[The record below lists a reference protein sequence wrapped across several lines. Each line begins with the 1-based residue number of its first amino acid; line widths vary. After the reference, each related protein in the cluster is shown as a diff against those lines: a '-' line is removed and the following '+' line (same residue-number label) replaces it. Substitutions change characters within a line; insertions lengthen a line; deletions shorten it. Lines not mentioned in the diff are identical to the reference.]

1 MNIKSKYF
9 LNLVLPIFL
18 LLAPVKSYASEVSK
32 NEMTLPLWE
41 LGIGI
46 GAIHQPYYTGT
57 KQTRQIAFPT
67 IVPTYR
73 DKVFK
78 SDDKGM
84 RAQLFKSD
92 RIKLD
97 LSADLNLAIDSD
109 DVDLR
114 IGMDDIENIVQF
126 GPSFEV
132 LLKETSNSSLFLNV
146 PVRGVFE
153 VGSGVES
160 SGVNIS
166 PNIFYQSDYTML
178 KNKWK
183 FGATAGPQFGSS
195 DYHNIYYGVDDRFA
209 TADRD
214 AYKTNSGYSGSRLQ
228 LTLKTKNQKRFM
240 LWFLRYEN
248 IDGANFDDSP
258 LVETN
263 SNLTVGFL
271 YTHNFFKSKTLV
283 NP

>member
-1 MNIKSKYF
+1 M
-9 LNLVLPIFL
+9 L
-18 LLAPVKSYASEVSK
+18 LMLSPVKVLADEVA
-32 NEMTLPLWE
+32 NNDVALPLWE
-41 LGIGI
+41 LGVGL
-46 GAIHQPYYTGT
+46 GVIHQPYYTGT

-73 DKVFK
+73 GKVFK

-97 LSADLNLAIDSD
+97 LSADLNLSIDSD

-114 IGMDDIENIVQF
+114 AGMDDIENIVQF
-126 GPSFEV
+126 GPSFEM
-132 LLKETSNSSLFLNV
+132 LLNKTPNSRLFLNV

-166 PNIFYQSDYTML
+166 PNLFYQRDFTML

-195 DYHNIYYGVDDRFA
+195 DYHNIYYGVDDPFA

-214 AYKTNSGYSGSRLQ
+214 PYKANSGYSGSRMQ
-228 LTLKTKNQKRFM
+228 LTLNTKNKKRFI

-248 IDGANFDDSP
+248 INGASFDDSP

-263 SNLTVGFL
+263 NSLAIGFL

-283 NP
+283 KP

>member
-1 MNIKSKYF
+1 MNF
-9 LNLVLPIFL
+9 VLPTL
-18 LLAPVKSYASEVSK
+18 LMLVPVQIYANEVNKSAEL
-32 NEMTLPLWE
+32 LPLWE
-41 LGIGI
+41 LGVGF
-46 GAIHQPYYTGT
+46 GAIHQSYYTGT
-57 KQTRQIAFPT
+57 KQTRQFAFPT

-73 DKVFK
+73 GKVFK
-78 SDDKGM
+78 SDDEGI

-97 LSADLNLAIDSD
+97 LSADLNLSIDSD
-109 DVDLR
+109 DIDLR
-114 IGMDDIENIVQF
+114 LGMDDIENIVQF

-132 LLKETSNSSLFLNV
+132 LLKETSNSRLFLNV
-146 PVRGVFE
+146 PIRGVFE
-153 VGSGVES
+153 VGSGMES
-160 SGVNIS
+160 SGFNIS
-166 PNIFYQSDYTML
+166 PNIFYQRDFTML
-178 KNKWK
+178 DNKWK

-195 DYHNIYYGVDDRFA
+195 DYHNIYYGVDDQFV
-209 TADRD
+209 TADR
-214 AYKTNSGYSGSRLQ
+214 AVYKTNSGYSGSRVQ
-228 LTLKTKNQKRFM
+228 LTLNSKNQKRFM

-248 IDGANFDDSP
+248 IDGASFDDSP